1 METKEHAPGE
11 NLREAA
17 SEIQWHPAFYS
28 ACELEFRENR
38 QDLSFE
44 KEFQLSSGPLAMDLL
59 IIKWLSNVPIL
70 NPLGHIFRKYN
81 VWEYKSPEDGL
92 SIDDFYKTVA
102 YACLYKASG
111 GQVDQ
116 IPAEEITVTLLRD
129 SYPRELFRDLEAQGF
144 TLRETVPGVY
154 YLEGKEPTFPTQIIV
169 SSRLEHSGHS
179 WLKVLKRGAEAMDV
193 EQFLKASKAAEYWER
208 NCMESVLQ
216 VSAAVNAQLYKR
228 IREESGMSDVLME
241 LMKEDI
247 EKVVHEAEQRVLRQA
262 AKESDERLQ
271 NVMRESKRNSIL
283 DTVGIYREEMGLDDQ
298 AIMGRISK
306 RYHLSPA
313 EARSYVIPE
322 SAGAGQSVRA

>member
-1 METKEHAPGE
+1 
-11 NLREAA
+11 
-17 SEIQWHPAFYS
+17 
-28 ACELEFRENR
+28 
-38 QDLSFE
+38 
-44 KEFQLSSGPLAMDLL
+44 MDLL
-59 IIKWLSNVPIL
+59 IIKWLSDVPIV

-81 VWEYKSPEDGL
+81 IWEYKSPEDGL

-129 SYPRELFRDLEAQGF
+129 SYPRELFRNLEAQGF
-144 TLRETVPGVY
+144 TLREEVSGIY
-154 YLEGKEPTFPTQIIV
+154 YLEGREPTFPTQIVV
-169 SSRLEHSGHS
+169 SSHLGHIGHS
-179 WLKVLKRGAEAMDV
+179 WLKVLKRGAEAVDV
-193 EQFLKASKAAEYWER
+193 EEFLKSSKTAAYWER
-208 NCMESVLQ
+208 NCLESVLQ
-216 VSAAVNAQLYKR
+216 VSAAANAQLYKR

-247 EKVVHEAEQRVLRQA
+247 EKAVQEAVQKERQRLLRETA
-262 AKESDERLQ
+262 RESNERLQ
-271 NVMRESKRNSIL
+271 NVMRESDERLQKVMLESRRSSIL
-283 DTVGIYREEMGLDDQ
+283 DMVDAYREEMGLDDQ

-313 EARSYVIPE
+313 EARSYVVSE